1 MLIIAD
7 TETTGREPP
16 EAIELAW
23 IDIVPG
29 TWTAGSFWFQQYY
42 KPQLG
47 SSFGALATHHILD
60 SELVNQQP
68 SADAKLPKETRYMI
82 GHNVDY
88 DWEVVGK
95 PDVRR
100 ICTLAIAR
108 SMYPSLDS
116 HKLGALLY
124 AFSSNQS
131 ETRAQLK
138 NAHSAMA
145 DVKFTLEILQHML
158 KEAAER
164 GARLETAEDLWQ
176 FSERCRVPT
185 IITFGKYKGQL
196 IKDLPR
202 DYKMWCLRQPDFDP
216 YVLKAMKETL

>member
-16 EAIELAW
+16 EVIELAW
-23 IDIVPG
+23 KEIVPG
-29 TWTAGSFWFQQYY
+29 TWATGTCFFHQFFKPTVGSCY
-42 KPQLG
+42 
-47 SSFGALATHHILD
+47 GALATHMIHDEELQNNVPS
-60 SELVNQQP
+60 SE
-68 SADAKLPKETRYMI
+68 AKLVPEVRYMI

-88 DWEVVGK
+88 DWEALGK

-108 SMYPSLDS
+108 SMYPSADS
-116 HKLGALLY
+116 HKLGAVAYMLSKNY
-124 AFSSNQS
+124 SV
-131 ETRAQLK
+131 TRNALK
-138 NAHSAMA
+138 NAHNAAA
-145 DVKFTLEILQHML
+145 DVEMTHLILQAML
-158 KEAAER
+158 SEATDR
-164 GARLETAEDLWQ
+164 GARLETSEDLWK

-185 IITFGKYKGQL
+185 VMAFGKYKGQL

-202 DYKMWCLRQPDFDP
+202 DYKMWCLRQPDFDQ

>member
-1 MLIIAD
+1 MIIIAD

-16 EAIELAW
+16 EVIELAW
-23 IDIVPG
+23 IEIVPG
-29 TWTAGSFWFQQYY
+29 SWLKGSFHFQQFF
-42 KPQLG
+42 KPLQG
-47 SSFGALATHHILD
+47 SAFGALSTHHILD
-60 SELVNQQP
+60 EELVNQQP
-68 SADAKLPKETRYMI
+68 SVDAKIPKEVRYMI

-88 DWEVVGK
+88 DWEALGK

-116 HKLGALLY
+116 HKLGALVY
-124 AFSSNQS
+124 AFSSNHS

-145 DVKFTLEILQHML
+145 DVAFTHTILQIML
-158 KEAAER
+158 LEAAER
-164 GARLETAEDLWQ
+164 GARLETSEDLWK
-176 FSERCRVPT
+176 FSERCRIPS
-185 IITFGKYKGQL
+185 IITFGKYKGHA

-216 YVLKAMKETL
+216 YVLKAMKDTL